1 VEGGCEL
8 AFGSFCEN
16 KQNQSVMVAMIE
28 KNGQILK
35 KMAQGAEPNDLAD
48 ELADLLVGA

>member
-1 VEGGCEL
+1 MALGGPREL
-8 AFGSFCEN
+8 V
-16 KQNQSVMVAMIE
+16 QSEMVAMIE

-35 KMAQGAEPNDLAD
+35 KMAQGAEPSDLAD